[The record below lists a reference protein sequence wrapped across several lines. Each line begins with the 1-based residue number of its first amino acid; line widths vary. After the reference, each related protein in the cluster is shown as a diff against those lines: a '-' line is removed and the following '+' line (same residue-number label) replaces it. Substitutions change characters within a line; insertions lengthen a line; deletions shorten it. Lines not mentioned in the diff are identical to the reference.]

1 MSSGMKER
9 LCRSLEKVLHA
20 ETRELPAAA
29 GGILLFFLLFLAYS
43 MLRPVR
49 ETMGI
54 AGGVQS
60 LQWLFTAT
68 FAASIGVQFLFGW
81 VSSKVRR
88 KAVLPWTY
96 GFFIL
101 NLAVFAA
108 LVLACPGNIWTARS
122 FYVWL
127 SVFNLLTVSVAW
139 SVLSDVMKPGQMK
152 RLFALIASGSSLG
165 AMTGAGGDGPPL
177 PEWPAFCGCSLPPL
191 FFWRWRC
198 WRECTCTAG
207 VTEFPGRCGNGMSV
221 FRPIAGNA
229 LWEEPFAGASPY
241 SGLPS

>member
-20 ETRELPAAA
+20 ETRELPAAV

-88 KAVLPWTY
+88 KAILPWTY

-165 AMTGAGGDGPPL
+165 AVSYTHLTL
-177 PEWPAFCGCSLPPL
+177 P
-191 FFWRWRC
+191 
-198 WRECTCTAG
+198 TT
-207 VTEFPGRCGNGMSV
+207 
-221 FRPIAGNA
+221 
-229 LWEEPFAGASPY
+229 
-241 SGLPS
+241 